1 MKQPYYEPTCPVEAA
16 LQLIGGKYKT
26 IILWHLL
33 NKTMRYSELHR
44 LVPRATDKMLA
55 QQLRELEKDGLV
67 NRKVYPVIPPKT
79 EYSIHCVVGGS
90 IIFRRSQI
98 EIQRLVKVE
107 INVHSRV
114 GYGFIEGVLEVLKW

>member
-1 MKQPYYEPTCPVEAA
+1 MKQPYYESTCPVEAA

-44 LVPRATDKMLA
+44 LVPRATEKMLA

-79 EYSIHCVVGGS
+79 EYSLTELGRTLEPVLTSLCSWGQYYISTQSARNTEPC
-90 IIFRRSQI
+90 
-98 EIQRLVKVE
+98 
-107 INVHSRV
+107 
-114 GYGFIEGVLEVLKW
+114 EGRDKCAQ

>member
-1 MKQPYYEPTCPVEAA
+1 MKQPYYESTCPVEAA

-67 NRKVYPVIPPKT
+67 NRKVYP
-79 EYSIHCVVGGS
+79 

-98 EIQRLVKVE
+98 GIQRLVKVE

-114 GYGFIEGVLEVLKW
+114 GYGFIEGV